1 MSLSGRPDDSEARVA
16 RGPGAAPNAPANASA
31 RANARGNAPAG
42 APASA
47 PESALPNGPLKAPPG
62 APLAPVPRSMA
73 AAKSADADLDTQ
85 ILHIEQRLILREEN
99 MRRSA
104 RHLTTRVQHALRPA
118 RMLWPLA
125 GTAAA
130 VAAGFGLYMLWR
142 GRSGP
147 APSASGPSAPQLA
160 AESSAMSWVRLI
172 PLAWPLLPKGWRA
185 RVSPATASAVMS
197 LGLPILEGLLSRGRP
212 AAALK
217 PMAKVDL
224 TRFSGTWYVVAS
236 LPAHGM
242 RAVAQA
248 AQGTP
253 GAAEAQA
260 SELPAAAET
269 SKATRAAPAASRWNF
284 ALRRDGLLD
293 LTSDDA
299 ADAVMLPVPGSS
311 GAQFKMTRWPDW
323 LRLLPWAWQ
332 DQWVLHVDA
341 DHSEAVLGSPN
352 RRELRLLSRH
362 PSLPEPRL
370 AALVQMAHDR
380 DFAVDRLQF
389 YSPN

>member
-1 MSLSGRPDDSEARVA
+1 MSLSGRPDGSEAR
-16 RGPGAAPNAPANASA
+16 
-31 RANARGNAPAG
+31 NARGEAPPPTAQ
-42 APASA
+42 
-47 PESALPNGPLKAPPG
+47 PG

-73 AAKSADADLDTQ
+73 ALKTADADLDTQ

-104 RHLTTRVQHALRPA
+104 RHLTARVQHALRPA

-130 VAAGFGLYMLWR
+130 AAAGFGLYMLWR
-142 GRSGP
+142 RRKEP
-147 APSASGPSAPQLA
+147 APTATGPSAPQLA
-160 AESSAMSWVRLI
+160 AESSALSWVRLI
-172 PLAWPLLPKGWRA
+172 PLAWPLLPQGWRA

-197 LGLPILEGLLSRGRP
+197 LGLPLLEGLLSRGRT

-236 LPAHGM
+236 LPVHGL
-242 RAVAQA
+242 RAVAKA
-248 AQGTP
+248 AQGMQMA
-253 GAAEAQA
+253 GESQA
-260 SELPAAAET
+260 SETSASTGTAEATKAEQAQQAQQAQQQLPAAA
-269 SKATRAAPAASRWNF
+269 SWNF
-284 ALRRDGLLD
+284 KLRRDGLLD

-332 DQWVLHVDA
+332 DQWVLHVD
-341 DHSEAVLGSPN
+341 DDYGEAVLASPN
-352 RRELRLLSRH
+352 RRELRLLSRQ

-370 AALVQMAHDR
+370 AALIQMAQDR
-380 DFAVDRLQF
+380 DFAVGNLRF
-389 YSPN
+389 FKAN